1 MSQSI
6 HRIVA
11 IEDNPADYA
20 LLREALAEHGEPFS
34 LEVLPDGES
43 AIRYVR
49 EHCSRDSAVP
59 CLFVLDL
66 HLPPYDGAIILREIR
81 GNPDLA
87 HVSVAVLTTIA
98 SPQEQAEVMALGVSL
113 YRNKPMTWDDT
124 VTLAGEL
131 IELCKRAM

>member
-20 LLREALAEHGEPFS
+20 LLREALTAHGEPFS

-49 EHCSRDSAVP
+49 EQGRDSAQP

-66 HLPPYDGAIILREIR
+66 HLPPYNGAIILREIR